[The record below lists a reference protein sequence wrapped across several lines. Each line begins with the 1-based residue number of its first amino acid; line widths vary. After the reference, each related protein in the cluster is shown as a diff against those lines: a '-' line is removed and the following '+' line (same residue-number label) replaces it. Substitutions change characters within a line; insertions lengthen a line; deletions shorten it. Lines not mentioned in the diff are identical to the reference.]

1 MKKYDLPCNVII
13 DLLPLYNEGGCSEE
27 SRQIV
32 EEHLQNCENCRELC
46 GNISIPV
53 KEDPPKPSESE
64 TFRKISRKL
73 KKSRYSK
80 LISAVLCV
88 FLVGLTILTGAW
100 YYTSYRPYNRLAQC
114 LSPTRTSGKLKFNY
128 RAYQDGYEL
137 FVAMPSFLN
146 ISGGYAGVNISRN
159 DYSDQSYNPPFMF
172 VWVTNKE
179 TKYGINIVEK
189 NGKSTYTGYQLHVD
203 KDVNY
208 IPSDQLTDEMNEKCR
223 ELLEQHRE
231 EAEGLMKAA
240 QDKWGEYLP

>member
-46 GNISIPV
+46 GNIPIPV

-80 LISAVLCV
+80 LISTVLCV

-100 YYTSYRPYNRLAQC
+100 YYTTYLPYKRLAKN
-114 LSPTRTSGKLKFNY
+114 LSSDRSFGHLFSDYSGMQERYWLHI
-128 RAYQDGYEL
+128 
-137 FVAMPSFLN
+137 AMPNYLN
-146 ISGGYAGVNISRN
+146 FHGGYAAVNLR
-159 DYSDQSYNPPFMF
+159 SDFVSDPTYNPPGML
-172 VWVTNKE
+172 VWISNKE
-179 TKYGINIVEK
+179 TKYGIHIFEK
-189 NGKSTYTGYQLHVD
+189 NTIYQMYVD

-208 IPSDQLTDEMNEKCR
+208 IPDDTLTDEMNEKCR